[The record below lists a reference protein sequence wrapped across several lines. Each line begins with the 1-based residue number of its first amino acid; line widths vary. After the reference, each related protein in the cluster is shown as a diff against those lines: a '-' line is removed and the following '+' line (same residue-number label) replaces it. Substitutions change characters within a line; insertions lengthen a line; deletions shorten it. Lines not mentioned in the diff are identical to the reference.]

1 MAADKEERAPSTG
14 SPRRSAETED
24 RKVAAERAS
33 RATSNGGSGTG
44 QATRRQPYLIALR
57 QPNPLFAAAAPQSIE
72 AIVDYLGRQEDVEIV
87 ARQKPAESQPF
98 APDGAFAQ
106 EIVVARIAEGKAETL
121 LAASQPYIVVERD
134 APLRPAAGLPLPM
147 HAAAA
152 SAVLP
157 LSPVVGEL
165 ALRIVGDRDQP
176 LAKAAIVVFG
186 AGFPIQAITDDSGM
200 ARIALF
206 GGDKESVRAI
216 YVRPRA
222 NHWERLVS
230 GPELSESSPTTI
242 RLRPLAEAAGTSSGE
257 QRMPSWNQRLMFME
271 RPANLTGDGIRVG
284 LIDSGCDNGHPAL
297 RQVTR
302 GRDLTGQRSANGW
315 TDDAL
320 GYGTHAAGLLA
331 ATAPDAELHAFKVC
345 PGGRLSDLLA
355 ALDECIA
362 RELDLVCLSVACEEP
377 SELLDQKLRA
387 ARHKGIACIA
397 AATPAGVS
405 PPFPAALPS
414 VLAVGAVG
422 KLGEFP
428 ADTCHAQAVMPGLI
442 GGDGV
447 FAAAFTGAGPHL
459 ALSAPGVAVVSTV
472 PGGHAA
478 LDGTGI
484 AAAEITSLAALVLSH
499 HPLFQGPLRSRTEQR
514 VGALFGLLQA
524 AAVPHFADPLRGGAG
539 VPELRRVP
547 GLFGATDPR
556 GQMPMMGT
564 EPFALAHGGLFAP
577 TPLSP
582 GWQALAQMR
591 AAGMI

>member
-14 SPRRSAETED
+14 RRSAEAED
-24 RKVAAERAS
+24 RKAAAERAS
-33 RATSNGGSGTG
+33 RTTANGGANPG

-87 ARQKPAESQPF
+87 ARHKPTDSQPF
-98 APDGAFAQ
+98 SPDGAFAQ
-106 EIVVARIAEGKAETL
+106 EIVVTRIAEGKAESL
-121 LAASQPYIVVERD
+121 LAASQPHIVVERD
-134 APLRPAAGLPLPM
+134 APIRPAAAPPLPM

-152 SAVLP
+152 NAMLP

-186 AGFPIQAITDDSGM
+186 PGFPVQAVTDDAGM
-200 ARIALF
+200 ARISLY

-230 GPELSESSPTTI
+230 APELSESGPTTI
-242 RLRPLAEAAGTSSGE
+242 RLRPLGEAAATSTGE
-257 QRMPSWNQRLMFME
+257 QRLPSWSQHLMFME
-271 RPANLTGDGIRVG
+271 RPANLTGDGIRMG

-320 GYGTHAAGLLA
+320 GYGTHAAGLLSA
-331 ATAPDAELHAFKVC
+331 AAPDAELHVFKVC

-362 RELDLVCLSVACEEP
+362 RELDVVCLSVVCEEP

-397 AATPAGVS
+397 AAGTPSGAL

-414 VLAVGAVG
+414 VLAVGAIG

-428 ADTCHAQAVMPGLI
+428 ADTCHAWTVMPGLI
-442 GGDGV
+442 GSDGV
-447 FAAAFTGAGPHL
+447 FAANFSGAGPHV
-459 ALSAPGVAVVSTV
+459 ALSAPGVAVTSTV

-484 AAAEITSLAALVLSH
+484 AAAEVTSLATLVLAH

-514 VGALFGLLQA
+514 V
-524 AAVPHFADPLRGGAG
+524 
-539 VPELRRVP
+539 
-547 GLFGATDPR
+547 
-556 GQMPMMGT
+556 
-564 EPFALAHGGLFAP
+564 
-577 TPLSP
+577 
-582 GWQALAQMR
+582 R
-591 AAGMI
+591 ARSFEGDDLGIDGRISDFV